1 MIKIQ
6 GNIPDS
12 IIQRYENKPH
22 GTRPTKLD
30 EVPIDTKNCDNNRTP
45 KATQLSERLESND
58 GFQWQLYGAPLV
70 ARLPDGSYKIIDGG
84 NRVAT
89 LQRIL
94 TNETTFP
101 ALIIDVESE
110 SEIARLFH
118 RINGTASATV
128 SVDVRFISKV
138 LGEEE
143 GLDSYKRVMTATNIV
158 VAENSKSDN
167 YVLKDITV
175 DPKWRINSKGLE
187 YMTDKHEQYAIDAL
201 NLYTTSFGTGKE
213 KLSPVVVQI
222 TKALQ
227 QIFIS
232 YEEFFTKEKNAK
244 KEFNDWFNSAVSFK
258 VQPKHWLYNEKYN
271 HDRMEQRHLG
281 TMLGIVTDW
290 RQYMAANNRPAP
302 LTSIAKNLYE
312 LHAVNKAKKL
322 EELEAA

>member
-12 IIQRYENKPH
+12 IIERYKNSPQ
-22 GTRPTKLD
+22 GTRPIGLT
-30 EVPIDTKNCDNNRTP
+30 EVPINTQNFDSNRMP
-45 KATQLSERLESND
+45 KASKLSERLESNN
-58 GFQWQLYGAPLV
+58 GFMWQLYGAPLV
-70 ARLPDGSYKIIDGG
+70 AKLPSGEYRILDGG
-84 NRVAT
+84 HRISLV
-89 LQRIL
+89 QRIL
-94 TNETTFP
+94 EDEKTFP
-101 ALIIDVESE
+101 ALVIDVESK

-128 SVDVRFISKV
+128 STDVRFISKV
-138 LGEEE
+138 LGEEQ
-143 GLDSYKRVMTATNIV
+143 GLEAYERVINATNVV
-158 VAENSKSDN
+158 VAESSKSDN
-167 YVLKDITV
+167 YVLKDTTV
-175 DPKWRINSKGLE
+175 DPEWRINSKGLE
-187 YMTDKHEQYAIDAL
+187 YMTDKHEQYTIDAL

-227 QIFIS
+227 QISIS
-232 YEEFFTKEKNAK
+232 YEEFFAKEKNAK
-244 KEFNDWFNSAVSFK
+244 KEFNEWFNSAVSFK
-258 VQPKHWLYNEKYN
+258 VQPKHWLYNEQYN

-322 EELEAA
+322 EKLEAA